1 MELTLKM
8 DDGTVVKS
16 KQFEITMTSIST
28 TKNGTFARIGL
39 SFFTDDTKFVNAL
52 FTEMRKKARFLQVN
66 GRTLAAG
73 VF

>member
-8 DDGTVVKS
+8 DDGTVIRS
-16 KQFEITMTSIST
+16 KQLEITISSTS
-28 TKNGTFARIGL
+28 TKNGTFARIGV
-39 SFFTDDTKFVNAL
+39 SFFTDDTKFVYAL